1 MNNTPLVTN
10 CRATNPALSL
20 PISVISKTGLSL
32 LLASLL
38 TGCWAPSV
46 KPSAAEFAQ
55 LRTVLIVPVQS
66 PPLEV
71 VPDLLEQRDP
81 AYRHYQNMALGFP
94 AQTTVHQTPGGITV
108 TGLSFADERAG
119 MDDQVAANW
128 SPAKAAASKA
138 RRLLSLENIKGVLSQ
153 DAYHL
158 PVTEATGVVGW
169 HEAIQAWYGLAQ
181 TASDYRSQGRFDAIL
196 EVGVGS
202 YRIFEGQTSL
212 QLLTKLIDPA
222 SGRVIARTRA
232 DSFTV
237 DDEALNSIGR
247 DGAAFKQLIADMSV
261 PLLRQCLGD
270 MGLRAPAQSDDS

>member
-1 MNNTPLVTN
+1 MNNTPLVKN
-10 CRATNPALSL
+10 CRATNPASSL
-20 PISVISKTGLSL
+20 PISLFSKAGMGL
-32 LLASLL
+32 LLACLL

-55 LRTVLIVPVQS
+55 VRTVLIVPVQS

-94 AQTTVHQTPGGITV
+94 AQTMVYQTPGGITV
-108 TGLSFADERAG
+108 TGLAFEDEKTG
-119 MDDQVAANW
+119 IDDNAETDW
-128 SPAKAAASKA
+128 SPARAAASKA
-138 RRLLSLENIKGVLSQ
+138 GRLLSLENIKGVLSR
-153 DAYHL
+153 DSYPL
-158 PVTEATGVVGW
+158 PVTEATGAAGW
-169 HEAIQAWYGLAQ
+169 HEAIQAWYGQAE
-181 TASDYRSQGRFDAIL
+181 TSTDYRSQGRFDAVL
-196 EVGVGS
+196 EVGVGG

-247 DGAAFKQLIADMSV
+247 DGEAFKRLIAEMSV

-270 MGLRAPAQSDDS
+270 MGLRAPTQSDDS